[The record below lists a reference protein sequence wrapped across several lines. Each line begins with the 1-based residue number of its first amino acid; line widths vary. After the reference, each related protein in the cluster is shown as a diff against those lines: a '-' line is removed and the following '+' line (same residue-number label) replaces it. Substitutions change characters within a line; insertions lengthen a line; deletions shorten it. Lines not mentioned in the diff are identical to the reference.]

1 MLADRPPPGLN
12 DNHKRV
18 LLSAMVHLDKLLGD
32 IDAIASGTDSPFS
45 AHLDDLT
52 PSQRQVVRDYVRR
65 IRSSLVGALARFGV
79 PLPPRQKHASWSIRT
94 TLNFLDID
102 LHDVGPEQL
111 RGYGELG
118 KDAADD
124 VADVQGELRALTN
137 RLARYLDQGLGGD
150 LARRLKRL
158 EATHPSAQLA
168 KTLER
173 MMTRHGLVELRPTL
187 TAVLAAMES
196 STLEIGVFGRV
207 SCGKSSLLNAIL
219 ETTILPVGVTPV
231 TAVPTRITRGDRL
244 RATVVPDEGEPHEI
258 DAADAARCITD
269 FKKESESLVRYIS
282 IELPCDALR
291 PGIAFID
298 TPGVASLSAAS
309 TRAANAWLPICDLGV
324 VLVDAGGTLAAED
337 LHLIRD
343 LYDSGVEAMVVLTKA
358 DLLADEDRASQQQFL
373 EHEIESHLGLRVPVE
388 AVSTRPP
395 HDALA
400 RTWFRESMSAYLDS
414 ANEMCERSVRRKLGH
429 LKEAVIASLR
439 TRLAAHPDDGSN
451 TARRARV
458 VKHLSDARRLVD
470 ASLVHTEAI
479 AEKARQLVPEA
490 VRLSVKRRAEH
501 RSESAELLRTDLAGL
516 VEPVRDELRAELL
529 ATRNELRGI
538 ASMLAQDPANRC
550 SPNLDEIR
558 VDVLSLP
565 ELRLP
570 EALIEELGPCMHRQ
584 ALESLWMRFSGR
596 MLRERIAIPTGTVL
610 SHFSAELRDWAR
622 TCFDR
627 LTQQFEAQCDS
638 AALAS
643 QEGSAAGQDA
653 TELERDLS
661 ELGAAGHDRPGKGN
675 TP

>member
-1 MLADRPPPGLN
+1 MIADQPPPGLN
-12 DNHKRV
+12 DNHRRV

-32 IDAIASGTDSPFS
+32 IDAIASGPESPFS

-65 IRSSLVGALARFGV
+65 IRDSLVGALARFGV
-79 PLPPRQKHASWSIRT
+79 PLPPREKHASWSIRT

-102 LHDVGPEQL
+102 LHDLGPDQL

-118 KDAADD
+118 KEAAEG
-124 VADVQGELRALTN
+124 VADVQGELRALAN

-150 LARRLKRL
+150 LARRLARL
-158 EATHPSAQLA
+158 EATHPSTHLAQS
-168 KTLER
+168 LEG

-219 ETTILPVGVTPV
+219 ETTVLPVGVTPV

-244 RATVVPDEGEPHEI
+244 RATVVPFEGEPQEI
-258 DAADAARCITD
+258 DVADAARWITD
-269 FKKESESLVRYIS
+269 FKKESESRVRYIS
-282 IELPCDALR
+282 IELPCEALR

-309 TRAANAWLPICDLGV
+309 TRAANAWLPVCDLGL
-324 VLVDAGGTLAAED
+324 VLVDAGGTVASED
-337 LHLIRD
+337 LHLLRD
-343 LYDSGVEAMVVLTKA
+343 LYDSGVEAMVLLTKA
-358 DLLADEDRASQQQFL
+358 DLLADDDLARQQQFL
-373 EHEIESHLGLRVPVE
+373 EHQIESSLGLRVPVE
-388 AVSTRPP
+388 VVSTRPP
-395 HDALA
+395 HDTLV
-400 RTWFRESMSAYLDS
+400 RTWFRESMTAYLNS
-414 ANEMCERSVRRKLGH
+414 ANEMCQRSVRRKLGH
-429 LKEAVIASLR
+429 LREAVIAALR
-439 TRLAAHPDDGSN
+439 TRLTAHPDDGSEA
-451 TARRARV
+451 ARRARV
-458 VKHLSDARRLVD
+458 VKHLSDARRLLD
-470 ASLVHTEAI
+470 ASLIHTEAI

-490 VRLSVKRRAEH
+490 VRLSVRRRAEH
-501 RSESAELLRTDLAGL
+501 RSESAEQLRADLAGL

-529 ATRNELRGI
+529 ATRNELRAI
-538 ASMLAQDPANRC
+538 ASLLAQDPANRC
-550 SPNLDEIR
+550 APNLEELR

-570 EALIEELGPCMHRQ
+570 DALLEELDPSSHGQ

-610 SHFSAELRDWAR
+610 SHFSGELRSWAR
-622 TCFDR
+622 TCLDS

-638 AALAS
+638 ASLAS
-643 QEGSAAGQDA
+643 QESGAEGHDA
-653 TELERDLS
+653 TELERDLA
-661 ELGAAGHDRPGKGN
+661 ELGDRPGGGN
-675 TP
+675 TQ